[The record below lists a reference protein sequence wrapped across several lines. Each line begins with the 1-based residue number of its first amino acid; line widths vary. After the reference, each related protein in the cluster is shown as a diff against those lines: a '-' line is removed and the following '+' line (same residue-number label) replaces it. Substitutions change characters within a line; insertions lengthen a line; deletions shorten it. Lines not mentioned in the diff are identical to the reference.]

1 MSDMQR
7 CPYCGEPLFAWQIL
21 GGDVSIDCNTRGCP
35 GNISSEYKTVEEA
48 IAAASKR
55 YADTARL
62 TEVTKQAV
70 EAVQNVVDN
79 SSGFI
84 VDEVNF
90 DFVNTFTRIFSAANV
105 IDEHDAVELS
115 TLVMAAIAEAF
126 EPGGAA

>member
-1 MSDMQR
+1 MTDRFRVICSRDIWSAYINVTHDGYSYSTTRIDDVNQAR
-7 CPYCGEPLFAWQIL
+7 AIRDVLNELIGESAPKI
-21 GGDVSIDCNTRGCP
+21 
-35 GNISSEYKTVEEA
+35 
-48 IAAASKR
+48 
-55 YADTARL
+55 ARL

-105 IDEHDAVELS
+105 TDERDAVELAI
-115 TLVMAAIAEAF
+115 LVMAAIAEAF
-126 EPGGAA
+126 EPGGAM